1 MKKQVFLG
9 PKFECKY
16 MKVGNRLLL
25 AILWPNITS
34 DKPSY
39 SQFNPFLKFSFL
51 FWMKKVSRKW
61 SIWAKFPHLIA
72 WMGLF
77 GLDSH
82 GLEHFP
88 LCLKMSPL
96 MLKNKTTQFW
106 SAWLGLAWNFIIR
119 LGSAWDF
126 FCLAQIGIE
135 HFFAWLSLAL
145 EISTQVYRWNS

>member
-1 MKKQVFLG
+1 MKKRVFLG

-72 WMGLF
+72 WVGLF
-77 GLDSH
+77 LAWKF
-82 GLEHFP
+82 LY
-88 LCLKMSPL
+88 LCSKIGPHNSGVLGSD
-96 MLKNKTTQFW
+96 
-106 SAWLGLAWNFIIR
+106 WLGTLLFVSDQ
-119 LGSAWDF
+119 LGT
-126 FCLAQIGIE
+126 
-135 HFFAWLSLAL
+135 FFAWLRLAL
-145 EISTQVYRWNS
+145 NTFLLGLDWLWKYPLKFITRIAKVLLS